1 MDKITTDAFFDGR
14 LLVKQHRCGYRF
26 SIDAVLLARYADP
39 HAGDHVLD
47 LGTGCGIIP
56 LLMCHRHFDT
66 QVVAVE
72 IQPELAELA
81 QLNVVENHMTAQI
94 KVICKDLRALCLDD
108 VCGPVDLVVSN
119 PPYRKPHSG
128 RINPDPE
135 RAVARH
141 ELKATLAD
149 VIETAGRLL
158 RRSGRLVVVYAAERS
173 TDLLVQMRSRGIEP
187 KRLRF
192 IHSAEASP
200 AKLVLVQGVKGG
212 RPTVKVDPPLVV
224 YTAAG
229 QYTEEVLQI
238 FKP

>member
-1 MDKITTDAFFDGR
+1 MDAITTDTFFDGR
-14 LLVKQHRCGYRF
+14 LRVKQHKGGYRF
-26 SIDAVLLARYADP
+26 SIDAVLVAHYANP

-56 LLMCHRHFDT
+56 LLMCYRHSDT
-66 QVVAVE
+66 RVVAVE
-72 IQPELAELA
+72 IQPELAQLA
-81 QLNVVENHMTAQI
+81 QLNVVENRMTEQI
-94 KVICKDLRALCLDD
+94 EVVCKDLRALCLDD
-108 VCGPVDLVVSN
+108 VSGPVDLVISN

-141 ELKATLAD
+141 ELKARLAD
-149 VIETAGRLL
+149 VIQTAGRLL

-173 TDLLVQMRSRGIEP
+173 TDLLVQMRSFGIEP

-192 IHSAEASP
+192 IHSAEASA
-200 AKLVLVQGVKGG
+200 AKLVLVEGVNGG
-212 RPTVKVDPPLVV
+212 RSTVKVDPPLVV
-224 YTAAG
+224 YTASG

-238 FKP
+238 FRP